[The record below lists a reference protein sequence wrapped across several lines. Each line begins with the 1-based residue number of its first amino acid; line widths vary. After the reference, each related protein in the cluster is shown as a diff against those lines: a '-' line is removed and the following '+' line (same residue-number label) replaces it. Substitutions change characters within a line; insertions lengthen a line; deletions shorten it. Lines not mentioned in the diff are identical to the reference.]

1 MITSRSNPLIK
12 QIRRLGQK
20 KHRQKEGLG
29 YVEGLRPVL
38 TAAEYRPDLIEKLI
52 IAPDLLTTEV
62 VAEKLESWDSDP
74 RRVELSA
81 ALFKDIAQREN
92 PAGIG
97 ALVRSP
103 LCQLDQLQP
112 KADQTRFILLDR
124 ISDPGNLGT
133 ILRTADAAGI
143 DGVVL
148 SGPGADLLHPTA
160 LKASLGTA
168 FTLPM
173 AAAEHASLLAWA
185 AAQRLTLIA
194 TSAKG
199 AHDYQEADY
208 PAHTLLLLGNER
220 EGLHPTLLDAAE
232 IKIKIPMR
240 GQATSLNVAVAAG
253 ILMYQIY

>member
-52 IAPDLLTTEV
+52 VAPDLLTTGI
-62 VAEKLESWDSDP
+62 VAEKLAAWHSDH
-74 RRVELSA
+74 RWVELSA
-81 ALFKDIAQREN
+81 PLFRDIAQREN
-92 PAGIG
+92 PAGVG

-103 LCQLDQLQP
+103 VCPLSDLKLKEGP
-112 KADQTRFILLDR
+112 TRFVLLDR

-133 ILRTADAAGI
+133 ILRTADGAGL
-143 DGVVL
+143 DGVIL

-168 FTLPM
+168 FSLQI
-173 AAAEHASLLAWA
+173 AKADHQSLLTWA
-185 AAQRLTLIA
+185 ENHGLTKIG

-199 AHDYQEADY
+199 AINYRKFKV
-208 PAHTLLLLGNER
+208 PNRSILMMGNER
-220 EGLHPTLLDAAE
+220 EGLHPVLLDAADVRV
-232 IKIKIPMR
+232 KIEMK
-240 GQATSLNVAVAAG
+240 GQASSLNVAVAAG
-253 ILMYQIY
+253 ILMFQY